1 MAEAKKRRIRKI
13 ETVREKTEKATK
25 TAPKPRRVRRTASV
39 AAKPFKAAH
48 RVGRKEFYLPMP
60 DTRLGRF
67 LNKRRS
73 LTPRFLKD
81 AWNELRQVTWP
92 SNKETLKLTFAVMM
106 FALVFGGLIWVTDYG
121 LENLFRKVLID

>member
-1 MAEAKKRRIRKI
+1 MAEAKKRRIKKS

-25 TAPKPRRVRRTASV
+25 TTSKPRRVRRTAS
-39 AAKPFKAAH
+39 AATKPLKAAH
-48 RVGRKEFYLPMP
+48 SIGRKEFYLPMP
-60 DTRLGRF
+60 DTKVGRF

-73 LTPRFLKD
+73 LTPRFLRD

-92 SNKETLKLTFAVMM
+92 SNRETLKLTFAVLM
-106 FALVFGGLIWVTDYG
+106 FALVFGSLIWVVDYG